1 MRQPLFFQHDL
12 LVIQKLFYWLIV
24 NLASGMQTRKTLKEI
39 TNRFGRPVFS
49 RSKAALSQPD
59 VGKLTLSILVNL
71 FELTAQKVIIATH
84 EMLRNWRLGFYRR
97 QPRA

>member
-1 MRQPLFFQHDL
+1 MD
-12 LVIQKLFYWLIV
+12 
-24 NLASGMQTRKTLKEI
+24 LASGMQTQKTLKEI
-39 TNRFGRPVFS
+39 TNRFGHRILDVEGSFG
-49 RSKAALSQPD
+49 QPG